1 MARLLI
7 SHSMSTIFDKR
18 VAVRVGSTT
27 ESPYLIKNNTQEADL
42 SVVTPEETK
51 SIKPVD
57 MAILGMNLQGDPDLT
72 AYLIELLRK
81 NKLEK
86 QNNTFCFPTREKP
99 GKPEDH
105 TPIQTRILK
114 ELVELREQKN
124 SIHNS
129 A

>member
-1 MARLLI
+1 MSRLLI

-18 VAVRVGSTT
+18 VAVRVRNTT
-27 ESPYLIKNNTQEADL
+27 ESPYLIKSNTQEADL
-42 SVVTPEETK
+42 SVVTPVGTK

-57 MAILGMNLQGDPDLT
+57 MAILGMILQGDPDLT
-72 AYLIELLRK
+72 AYLIELLRR
-81 NKLEK
+81 NKPET
-86 QNNTFCFPTREKP
+86 QNNTFCFPTPEKP

-114 ELVELREQKN
+114 ELIELREQKN
-124 SIHNS
+124 SIHNG